1 MRCIN
6 SKAGKGG
13 KYQVKRL
20 DSKIL
25 KWDWGTCRVTSNLS
39 DTAKLANHL
48 RKNLTNKFEGYEK
61 CKTKR
66 ILEKLDN
73 MEGSIQRLKDDNKS

>member
-6 SKAGKGG
+6 SEAGKGG
-13 KYQVKRL
+13 KYRVKRL

-25 KWDWGTCRVTSNLS
+25 KWYGGTCRVTSNLS
-39 DTAKLANHL
+39 DKVKLANHL
-48 RKNLTNKFEGYEK
+48 RKNLTNKFESYEK
-61 CKTKR
+61 YETKR

-73 MEGSIQRLKDDNKS
+73 LEGSTQRLKDDIES